1 MRHGN
6 GHRQLSR
13 NASHRRAL
21 LRNLATSFIKF
32 ERFETTVQKAKELRP
47 VVERLITSA
56 KAGTL
61 ADRRRAGSYL
71 LDKKVVHKL
80 FEDIGP
86 RFVSRNGGYTRIVR
100 TGIRHGDTAEM
111 AVIELVEKAASG
123 KTSAKKGAEGSKDAP
138 KKSASAKKAAP
149 AKAEKAAK
157 EPKAK
162 KAAKSEAAE

>member
-111 AVIELVEKAASG
+111 AILELVEKASTG
-123 KTSAKKGAEGSKDAP
+123 KKAAGAKKDAP
-138 KKSASAKKAAP
+138 KKSASTKKAAT
-149 AKAEKAAK
+149 AK
-157 EPKAK
+157 EPKSK

>member
-123 KTSAKKGAEGSKDAP
+123 KKGSEAKKDAP
-138 KKSASAKKAAP
+138 KKSTSPKKAAP
-149 AKAEKAAK
+149 AKTEKAAK

>member
-123 KTSAKKGAEGSKDAP
+123 KKASEAKKDAP
-138 KKSASAKKAAP
+138 KKSASPKKAAP

>member
-111 AVIELVEKAASG
+111 AVIELVEKAAPTKKSAEG
-123 KTSAKKGAEGSKDAP
+123 KKDAAKKSASP
-138 KKSASAKKAAP
+138 KKSAP
-149 AKAEKAAK
+149 AKSEKAAK